1 MSAAEIPLSVLSGFG
16 MSAETA
22 GSARKANRDLA
33 KGIHGT
39 IDTIVTQIADA
50 VAQETALVA
59 DVVGQGR
66 QDGAEDRQE
75 DREAAGEE
83 GLTARPRESTRKPR
97 GWPRRAV
104 RSTGAYGV
112 AGLPTVD
119 TRALKVYTSPRDLA
133 QRSPIPQ
140 GGFR

>member
-1 MSAAEIPLSVLSGFG
+1 MTTAKTTAAKRAPAKKAAPAKRTAAKKAAPAKKAPAKAAAGEERFFLIAVRSGLDAIESTVVSAAEIPLGVLSGFG

-59 DVVGQGR
+59 DVVSKATKQATK
-66 QDGAEDRQE
+66 QASK
-75 DREAAGEE
+75 
-83 GLTARPRESTRKPR
+83 RPAKK
-97 GWPRRAV
+97 A
-104 RSTGAYGV
+104 
-112 AGLPTVD
+112 
-119 TRALKVYTSPRDLA
+119 
-133 QRSPIPQ
+133 
-140 GGFR
+140 

>member
-1 MSAAEIPLSVLSGFG
+1 MTTAKKTAAKRPAPAKKAPAKRAPAKKAPAKAAASEERFFLIAVRSGLDAIESTVVSAAEIPLSVLSGFG

-59 DVVGQGR
+59 DVVGQ
-66 QDGAEDRQE
+66 
-75 DREAAGEE
+75 AAK
-83 GLTARPRESTRKPR
+83 TAQQTAKKTAKRPAKK
-97 GWPRRAV
+97 A
-104 RSTGAYGV
+104 
-112 AGLPTVD
+112 
-119 TRALKVYTSPRDLA
+119 
-133 QRSPIPQ
+133 
-140 GGFR
+140 

>member
-1 MSAAEIPLSVLSGFG
+1 MTTVKKTAAKKTAPAKKAAPAKRTVAKKAPARKAAPAKKTVASEERFFLIAVRSGLDAIESTVVSAAEIPLSVLSGFG

-59 DVVGQGR
+59 DVVVKATKQ
-66 QDGAEDRQE
+66 
-75 DREAAGEE
+75 
-83 GLTARPRESTRKPR
+83 TAKRPAK
-97 GWPRRAV
+97 
-104 RSTGAYGV
+104 RS
-112 AGLPTVD
+112 
-119 TRALKVYTSPRDLA
+119 
-133 QRSPIPQ
+133 
-140 GGFR
+140 

>member
-1 MSAAEIPLSVLSGFG
+1 VTTAKTTAAKRAPAKKAAPAKRTAAKKAAPAKKAPAKAAAGEERFFLIAVRSGLDAIESTVVSAAEIPLGVLSGFG

-59 DVVGQGR
+59 DVVSKATKQATK
-66 QDGAEDRQE
+66 QASK
-75 DREAAGEE
+75 
-83 GLTARPRESTRKPR
+83 RPAKK
-97 GWPRRAV
+97 A
-104 RSTGAYGV
+104 
-112 AGLPTVD
+112 
-119 TRALKVYTSPRDLA
+119 
-133 QRSPIPQ
+133 
-140 GGFR
+140 